1 MASMVL
7 HAPNSQAEKL
17 RSLRATKERTEKS
30 HLALF
35 HQFPVRSYH
44 LSKRVLVLAWVDADP
59 LNYSDYSQTSQTTV
73 SSPESDELIN
83 LHVLVLVD
91 SARRFLQIYFLVF
104 H

>member
-59 LNYSDYSQTSQTTV
+59 LSYSDYSQTTV

-83 LHVLVLVD
+83 LHALVLVD

>member
-59 LNYSDYSQTSQTTV
+59 LSYSDYSQTTV